1 MIQTRL
7 DVDQVELKRALSAP
21 ENAVHRERSPC
32 TGRRGLYKTALV
44 WCSWS
49 CRARPHLGRAVVRSV
64 QSQTESHSVALTW
77 QPAPSAAS
85 GYNVYRSTAASGPY
99 AKVNSPD
106 VAATAF
112 TDSSVQGGQVY
123 YYVVMAV
130 DSAGS
135 ESSPSAQVS
144 AAIPTP

>member
-1 MIQTRL
+1 
-7 DVDQVELKRALSAP
+7 
-21 ENAVHRERSPC
+21 
-32 TGRRGLYKTALV
+32 
-44 WCSWS
+44 
-49 CRARPHLGRAVVRSV
+49 LGQAVVRSV